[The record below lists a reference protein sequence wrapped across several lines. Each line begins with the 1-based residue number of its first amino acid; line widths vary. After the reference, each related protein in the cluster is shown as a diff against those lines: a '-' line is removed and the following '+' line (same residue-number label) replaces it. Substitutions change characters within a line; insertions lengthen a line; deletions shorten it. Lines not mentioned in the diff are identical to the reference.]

1 MGDEKLLFV
10 RPADD
15 AGAAKL
21 ADWGEALQR
30 LFPGGFDDVYA
41 DAGRAPV
48 EACLSRGPR
57 ALVWLGHGRPD
68 ALLVAGLPVIDS
80 QNVGALAGK
89 VIVAVACEA
98 ASVLGPTATGQ
109 GVRGF
114 LGFRRV
120 LNLPSA
126 DPQPVGT
133 ALVEGLSCLFA
144 EGHALDCAAAR
155 LKSRFDVGADRYYW
169 EAQQRGF
176 QNAIGAPSDAYLA
189 YMAVLV
195 NREGVCVVGEGAAG
209 L

>member
-21 ADWGEALQR
+21 AQWGADLQR
-30 LFPGGFDDVYA
+30 YLSEDFEDLYA
-41 DAGRAPV
+41 EAGRAPV
-48 EACLSRGPR
+48 EACLSEGPR

-68 ALLVAGLPVIDS
+68 ALLAAGLPVVDS
-80 QNVGALAGK
+80 QNVGTLAGK

-98 ASVLGPTATGQ
+98 ASVLGPTATGL

-114 LGFRRV
+114 LGFSRV

-126 DPQPVGT
+126 DPQPVGA
-133 ALVEGLSCLFA
+133 ALVEGLACLFA
-144 EGHALDCAAAR
+144 AGHELDCAAAR
-155 LKSRFDVGADRYYW
+155 LKSLFDAVGDRYYL
-169 EAQQRGF
+169 EAQQGGF
-176 QNAIGAPSDAYLA
+176 LNAIGAPSDAYLA
-189 YMAVLV
+189 YLAVLA
-195 NREGVCVVGEGAAG
+195 NYKGVCVVGDGTAK